1 MMSLRSLASA
11 VLRVARRILVGRAAP
26 VGVFGL
32 LAGVAHA
39 HDGHGLLG
47 SHWHATDVLGF
58 VGVGAEL
65 VAAVWWGRK

>member
-11 VLRVARRILVGRAAP
+11 VLRVARRILVGHAAP

-47 SHWHATDVLGF
+47 SHWHATDLWGF
-58 VGVGAEL
+58 VAMGVVLA
-65 VAAVWWGRK
+65 VAVWHGRK